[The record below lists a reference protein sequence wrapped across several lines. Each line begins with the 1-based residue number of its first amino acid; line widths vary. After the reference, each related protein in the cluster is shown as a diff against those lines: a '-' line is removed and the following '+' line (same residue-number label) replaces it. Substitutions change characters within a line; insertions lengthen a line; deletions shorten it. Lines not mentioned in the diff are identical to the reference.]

1 MGRARSRVTDRN
13 LAARVDDLA
22 DELTTR
28 LDALRGL
35 VDILLAMV
43 DLDDE
48 TAAEV
53 DRLLKLSRRAGATPP
68 SPAPQPAL
76 VVVEAALDVA
86 EFGETPSRVA
96 GALA

>member
-1 MGRARSRVTDRN
+1 MGTIALMGRERSRVTDRD
-13 LAARVDDLA
+13 LADRVDDLA
-22 DELTTR
+22 DELSAR

-53 DRLLKLSRRAGATPP
+53 DRLLKLSR
-68 SPAPQPAL
+68 
-76 VVVEAALDVA
+76 
-86 EFGETPSRVA
+86 
-96 GALA
+96 